1 MIMKNERYKDKV
13 VLVIGATGGI
23 GEEVTKRLSKE
34 SASLILFSNNLQKLQ
49 KLKENVD
56 SEAII
61 VMGDAR
67 NTGDLENAVKMGIE
81 KFGKIDSLIHS
92 VGSIILKPIH
102 NTDEEKFRET
112 LELNLVSPFLAIK
125 SVIKIMMAQKSG
137 SIVVVSSVAGSKGL
151 LNHEAISAAKGG
163 LEAMIRSASVTYSKR
178 GIRFNAVALGL
189 VDTPLAK
196 FLTENEISMKASVSM
211 HPLGRIGAPGDVA
224 EAILYLASDE
234 SSWVTGSIIPIDGGM
249 KAN

>member
-1 MIMKNERYKDKV
+1 MNKERFKDKV
-13 VLVIGATGGI
+13 VFVIGATGGI
-23 GEEVTKRLSKE
+23 GEEISRRLSQEK
-34 SASLILFSNNLQKLQ
+34 ASLILFSRNREKLEKLQ
-49 KLKENVD
+49 ENIV
-56 SEAII
+56 SESII
-61 VMGDAR
+61 VEGDAR
-67 NTGDLENAVKMGIE
+67 NASDLANAVKLGTE
-81 KFGKIDSLIHS
+81 KFGKIDSLIHA
-92 VGSIILKPIH
+92 VGSIILKPMH
-102 NTDEEKFRET
+102 NTDEDKFRET

-125 SVIKIMMAQKSG
+125 SVIRKMMVQKSG

-178 GIRFNAVALGL
+178 GIRFNGVALGL

-196 FLTENEISMKASVSM
+196 FLTENKISMQASVSM
-211 HPLGRIGAPGDVA
+211 HPLGRIGAPNDVA
-224 EAILYLASDE
+224 EAILYLASED